1 MKILHVYKDYYPI
14 LGGIENH
21 IKILAE
27 AQAKNGIDV
36 TVLATSLT
44 KETVIEN
51 INAVKVIKA
60 GRAITISRTPLSLSF
75 LKFIHRMKVDVSHLH
90 FPYPFGEFANYFLGV
105 AKHTIITYH
114 SDIVKQRYI
123 MKFYKPLLKR
133 ILNKANRIIAT
144 SPQYLETSI
153 FLKELRHKCTVIP
166 LGIDINYFSKSDR
179 FVSEDIR
186 KKYKNP
192 NLILFVGRLCYFK
205 GLEYL
210 IEAMQYVNGKLLIIG
225 TGPEEQNL
233 KAKVNKDNLNWKII
247 FLGNISNN
255 DLPSYYDACDL
266 FVLPSS
272 HRSEAFG
279 TVIIEA
285 MASGKAVISTEL
297 GTGTSFVNVNGKTG
311 IVVPPRNAKLLADA
325 INSLLA
331 DEQLRKKYELNAKRR
346 SEEFSSEHL
355 VEKITNLYTEVVKEQ
370 ELGVC
375 L

>member
-133 ILNKANRIIAT
+133 ILKNFII
-144 SPQYLETSI
+144 YLCFT
-153 FLKELRHKCTVIP
+153 
-166 LGIDINYFSKSDR
+166 
-179 FVSEDIR
+179 
-186 KKYKNP
+186 
-192 NLILFVGRLCYFK
+192 
-205 GLEYL
+205 
-210 IEAMQYVNGKLLIIG
+210 
-225 TGPEEQNL
+225 
-233 KAKVNKDNLNWKII
+233 
-247 FLGNISNN
+247 IS
-255 DLPSYYDACDL
+255 L
-266 FVLPSS
+266 
-272 HRSEAFG
+272 
-279 TVIIEA
+279 
-285 MASGKAVISTEL
+285 
-297 GTGTSFVNVNGKTG
+297 
-311 IVVPPRNAKLLADA
+311 
-325 INSLLA
+325 
-331 DEQLRKKYELNAKRR
+331 
-346 SEEFSSEHL
+346 
-355 VEKITNLYTEVVKEQ
+355 
-370 ELGVC
+370 
-375 L
+375 